1 MDNIKNTI
9 LDIKEHPT
17 NIKNIFIIGMILI
30 FFIVLY
36 KLYNYRF
43 ARRERNLISKIH
55 HDDKIKLQP
64 LDTCIEN
71 KDFRDYILADFY
83 VASSARS
90 YLIGNQKY
98 DYASLEMIMKV
109 LQSGAR
115 YIELDIMSDSFTSEG
130 KPIIAAGDKNGEWQ
144 HSLNSL
150 PVSKCFSIIRKFG
163 FKTKQG
169 KSINHPLFIYI
180 NIISGYNK
188 MILDQV
194 AHIIK
199 VELADVLLKPQKY
212 NKKYNN
218 QNIALEKICN
228 LYNKVVIFASQE
240 YKNSK
245 LEDIV
250 INTDDHL
257 KRMHFSEV
265 DEYSKNKV
273 LDGSNYYATTLT
285 TDEDAIEAN
294 KDELIDYNKTNLTIV
309 YPNQDYEVFSINY
322 NPRESW
328 MYGCQFVA
336 MNYQL
341 NDNNIDKYI
350 NKFKFSGLVLKPGG
364 LRLDPV
370 KKASPDLNIGT
381 LDGPISIVPTN
392 YIPNFYLRYKGIT
405 IALETSLEN
414 FFLEPDVEDIV
425 VVKRSPERLDVNNSF
440 LIENGLDGKPNSISI
455 RSAKHPN
462 KYVIKNRDYLILKN
476 KRNAEQFKN
485 DSSFYPIDGICNEGD
500 ENDKDNISLI
510 SSNNNNLHFVI
521 NNRRLKLLFN
531 DDTPTFKMS
540 ACFKIHSVPTKKIIL
555 IKTFYNKYITVGKGG
570 DMFAISKEIV
580 DDMKFEIV
588 DENII
593 HDHPS
598 KKIISYKL
606 KANNNKVVSG
616 QTDSLL
622 ANIDPNQSN
631 NTEDYLRFETEG
643 SRYTITNSNG
653 LYLTINEKG
662 LLEFKHE
669 GNDSDSK
676 LKNEKYFW
684 VLTTYKKIKNE
695 NEL

>member
-9 LDIKEHPT
+9 LDIKEHPS

-30 FFIVLY
+30 FFIILY

-43 ARRERNLISKIH
+43 AKRERDLIRKIH
-55 HDDKIKLQP
+55 HDEKIKLRP

-71 KDFRDYILADFY
+71 EDFRDYILADFY
-83 VASSARS
+83 IASSARS

-98 DYASLEMIMKV
+98 DYASLEMIIKV

-130 KPIIAAGDKNGEWQ
+130 KPIVAAGDKNGEWQ

-150 PVSKCFSIIRKFG
+150 SVSKCFSIIRKFG

-169 KSINHPLFIYI
+169 KSINYPLFIYI
-180 NIISGYNK
+180 NIISGYDK

-212 NKKYNN
+212 HNL
-218 QNIALEKICN
+218 NIAREKICN
-228 LYNKVVIFASQE
+228 LYDKVIIFASQE

-245 LEDIV
+245 LEEVV
-250 INTDDHL
+250 INTDNYL

-265 DEYSKNKV
+265 DEYSQNKV
-273 LDGSNYYATTLT
+273 LDGSNYHATTQT
-285 TDEDAIEAN
+285 TDEDAIKAN
-294 KDELIDYNKTNLTIV
+294 IDELMEHNKVNLTIV
-309 YPNQDYEVFSINY
+309 YPNKDHEVFSINY

-328 MYGCQFVA
+328 LHGCQFVA

-341 NDNNIDKYI
+341 NDDNIDKYL
-350 NKFKFSGLVLKPGG
+350 NKFKFAGLVLKAGG
-364 LRLDPV
+364 LRLDPI
-370 KKASPDLNIGT
+370 KRAGPDFGT
-381 LDGPISIVPTN
+381 LEGPISIVPTN
-392 YIPNFYLRYKGIT
+392 YIPNFYLKYKGIT
-405 IALETSLEN
+405 VALETSLEN
-414 FFLEPDVEDIV
+414 FFLEPDGEDIV
-425 VVKRSPERLDVNNSF
+425 VAKRALERLDVNNSF

-476 KRNAEQFKN
+476 KRDAEQFKH
-485 DSSFYPIDGICNEGD
+485 DSSFYPIEGICNEGGNEND
-500 ENDKDNISLI
+500 ENNKDNISLI

-540 ACFKIHSVPTKKIIL
+540 ACFKVHSVPTKKIIL
-555 IKTFYNKYITVGKGG
+555 IKTFYNKYISIGKEGV
-570 DMFAISKEIV
+570 MFATSKQIV

-593 HDHPS
+593 YEHPTKS
-598 KKIISYKL
+598 IISYKL
-606 KANNNKVVSG
+606 KANNNKFVSG
-616 QTDSLL
+616 KTNSLF
-622 ANIDPNQSN
+622 ANIDVNQTN
-631 NTEDYLRFETEG
+631 DTEDYLRFESEG
-643 SRYTITNSNG
+643 SRYTIVNSNG

-662 LLEFKHE
+662 LLDFRPD
-669 GNDSDSK
+669 GNDTNSAPK

-684 VLTTYKKIKNE
+684 VLTTYKKINNE